1 VALRRIAF
9 IAILILAA
17 HMGRAR
23 ADSSEGISYRT
34 QILVPGDPDLASE
47 MHDISRLVAKE
58 DAKAD
63 SELTLRR
70 RATAD
75 LEQLTAAAR
84 AAGYY
89 DAELSYEI
97 DSKSRPWRVSVKVK
111 LGVPYRLR
119 EIRIVTPQ
127 GGVPPLAERFDP
139 ATLGLELGMRAK
151 SAPIVEAEGKL
162 LRYYTSRGRPL
173 AKIAGHEAIIDR
185 ADHSMHVTYTIAV
198 GPSAA
203 FGKTDITGLKAVDPR
218 FIVNRLAWKEGAQY
232 DSSQVDSTQQ
242 TLVASNLFATVKITP
257 AEKVGADGRI
267 PIRIVVTERP
277 PRTIGGGLYYDSSL
291 GPGAKAF
298 WEHRNLFGEGESL
311 HLEVTFAQSDYGL
324 LAQFKRPYFL
334 TQGLDLRAEASVADL
349 MTDAYDSKRATA
361 FTGLDY
367 DFGDKIA
374 GGVGV
379 EFLKGHVE
387 DDTGTQDYTLAALP
401 TFIRRDDTDDILN
414 PTRGTRLGLTAT
426 PYTSVSGESLT
437 FLNAKL
443 TASGYQ
449 RLGSSDRFV
458 LAGFGSIGS
467 IAGTSLD
474 ALPRDLRLYEG
485 GGGSVRAYGY
495 QRAGPLDQ
503 FDNPLG
509 GLSSLVLGIELR
521 AKITDTIGAV
531 AFVEG
536 GNVYDS
542 SLPDLSQ
549 ALLWGP
555 GVGLRYFSPIGPL
568 RFDIATPFDRRS
580 GDGVV
585 QFYISLG
592 QAF

>member
-173 AKIAGHEAIIDR
+173 AKVAGHEAIIDR

-361 FTGLDY
+361 LTGLDY

-449 RLGSSDRFV
+449 RLGSNDRFV

>member
-173 AKIAGHEAIIDR
+173 AKVAGHEAIIDR

-232 DSSQVDSTQQ
+232 DSSQVDSTEQ